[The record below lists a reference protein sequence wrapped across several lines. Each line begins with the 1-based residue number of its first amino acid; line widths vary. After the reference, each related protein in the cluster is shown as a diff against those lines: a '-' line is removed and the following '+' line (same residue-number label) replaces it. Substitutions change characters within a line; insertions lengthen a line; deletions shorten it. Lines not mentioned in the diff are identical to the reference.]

1 MYQNINGIPV
11 WGEHDEA
18 TIAQIT
24 RIAQDE
30 RAAGAALMAEGTKGI
45 VTVVDTMT

>member
-11 WGEHDEA
+11 WGDHDEA

-30 RAAGAALMAEGTKGI
+30 QVAGAALMADGHKGYC
-45 VTVVDTMT
+45 DRG